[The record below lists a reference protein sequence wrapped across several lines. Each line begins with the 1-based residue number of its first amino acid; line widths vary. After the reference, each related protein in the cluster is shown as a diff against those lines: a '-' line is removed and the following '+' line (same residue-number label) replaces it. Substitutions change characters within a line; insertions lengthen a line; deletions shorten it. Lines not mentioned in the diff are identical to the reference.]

1 MSWVSVWSMVCVF
14 DEDAV
19 FCRYVSDGVDKI
31 GAGDTFV
38 MVSKELDL
46 PLETVKKQLK
56 KNPFIE
62 YISIALIKEN
72 LDYLRELGF
81 NDAEISDSIQLI
93 LYPKWVENLLLAS
106 RVRFGV
112 ILNMNYTFFLTE
124 ILSTIM

>member
-1 MSWVSVWSMVCVF
+1 MVCVF

-93 LYPKWVENLLLAS
+93 LYPK
-106 RVRFGV
+106 
-112 ILNMNYTFFLTE
+112 
-124 ILSTIM
+124 